1 MSEQPTENGRYA
13 TIAQQAPALDAFA
26 SLMRTFPSL
35 PAVSLTIHSY
45 GPAEMWAQPDTAAD
59 VEAWRVA
66 LQVPPS
72 EVRLYVY
79 ASYCSLE
86 FDGFA
91 LGVKVKV
98 FTSTS
103 LAPNLA
109 EVSPQEDAERQAAAL
124 VEQPQPVE
132 DAAAPP
138 QAFEPVPP
146 IDVRPLAEM
155 PGGAA

>member
-1 MSEQPTENGRYA
+1 MSEQPTENNRYA
-13 TIAQQAPALDAFA
+13 TISQQALAVDAFA
-26 SLMRTFPSL
+26 ALMRTFPSL

-45 GPAEMWAQPDTAAD
+45 APAEMWAQPDTAAD

-103 LAPNLA
+103 LAPHLA
-109 EVSPQEDAERQAAAL
+109 EVSPQVDAERQAAAL
-124 VEQPQPVE
+124 VEQPQLVE
-132 DAAAPP
+132 DAEVSPLP
-138 QAFEPVPP
+138 FEPVAP
-146 IDVRPLAEM
+146 IEVRPLAEM